1 MSRID
6 QSPGIRPRPTL
17 GRRLDAA
24 ARASF
29 PAGFTLLLMLLAA
42 APFGLPLQAA
52 LLPALTLGCVWFWS
66 LHRPAAL
73 PPPLVFLLGVLFD
86 LLAYLPLG
94 TGVLT
99 LLIVHGV
106 ALRVR
111 WGLVRQGFPLIWLA
125 FAGVAAGG
133 ALLGWG
139 LSSLLQFRLLPFPPA
154 MFQFALTVAVYPVL
168 SVLFSWAHGALADP
182 DRA

>member
-6 QSPGIRPRPTL
+6 RSPGIRPRPTI

-29 PAGFTLLLMLLAA
+29 PAGCTVLLMLLAA

-66 LHRPAAL
+66 LFRPAAM

-86 LLAYLPLG
+86 LLGYLPLG
-94 TGVLT
+94 IGVLT
-99 LLIVHGV
+99 LLIVHGIT
-106 ALRVR
+106 LRARRV
-111 WGLVRQGFPLIWLA
+111 LTRQGFPLVWLA
-125 FAGVAAGG
+125 FAGVSAGG
-133 ALLGWG
+133 ALLGWA
-139 LSSLLQFRLLPFPPA
+139 LNSLLQVRLLPFPPA
-154 MFQFALTVAVYPVL
+154 VFQFALTVAVYPAL
-168 SVLFSWAHGALADP
+168 SVLFIRAHGSVADP

>member
-6 QSPGIRPRPTL
+6 RSPGIRPRPTV
-17 GRRLDAA
+17 GRWLDAA

-29 PAGFTLLLMLLAA
+29 PAGCTVLLMLLAV
-42 APFGLPLQAA
+42 APLGLPLQAA
-52 LLPALTLGCVWFWS
+52 LLPALTVGCVWFWS

-94 TGVLT
+94 VGVLT
-99 LLIVHGV
+99 LLIAHGL
-106 ALRVR
+106 ALRLRRV
-111 WGLVRQGFPLIWLA
+111 LVRQGFLVVWLA
-125 FAGVAAGG
+125 FIGVAAGA

-139 LSSLLQFRLLPFPPA
+139 LNSLLQFRLLPFAPA
-154 MFQFALTVAVYPVL
+154 VFQFALTVAVYPAL
-168 SVLFSWAHGALADP
+168 SVLFIRAHGSVADP